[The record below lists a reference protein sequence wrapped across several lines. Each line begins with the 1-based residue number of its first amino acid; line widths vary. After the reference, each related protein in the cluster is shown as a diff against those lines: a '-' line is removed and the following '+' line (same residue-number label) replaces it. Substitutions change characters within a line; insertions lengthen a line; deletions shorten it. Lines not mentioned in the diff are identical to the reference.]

1 MSRVEV
7 VDVQELFASSY
18 PGSLATV
25 PQTVPPTQ
33 LPFFSTTQD
42 IIRALDDD
50 PSMMRPEI
58 SPKCE
63 AFINGNPTKNTFYS
77 PNYPDLYTNN
87 TDCVK
92 VIDAPPGNT
101 LKLDFRDRFDI
112 EPSQDCRFD
121 SLEIRDGP
129 NGYDKLIGVFCGSV
143 YPPIIQSTG
152 RSLWLRFK
160 SDENIESRG
169 FKGVYEFVPK
179 SGTEVPEKLC
189 RKELG
194 GIEGYVNKSDIDQEF
209 LDRSSEFGM
218 PLECMWTITVEE
230 GWKIQLQFNKFA
242 LEVPNDCESNFVDI
256 FPEKTDL
263 PSRLFNF
270 CGSIADMVLS
280 PDNILKIRFLALPRG
295 MKSNFEALYTA
306 FRDKPKSAAG
316 CDLGEYDCEDATCI
330 SEELKCNGRINCRFR
345 SDEDPSRCTTKE
357 GVLDTILNTE
367 HMIIILVVFFLILT
381 GMCFAFLFNCFR
393 KLVRDHRIIQEHM
406 RRSREARL
414 HEEGKLATVF
424 PKRECY
430 VPSAESLSCADH
442 LSKPES
448 SELEVEMK
456 DSIAQTHESVFTR
469 SSEGEDEDLAPISRV
484 DFSTFGLG
492 VRRNDEP
499 RALSMD
505 STKSAPDVI
514 ITWNHRSTLL

>member
-1 MSRVEV
+1 MLTFS
-7 VDVQELFASSY
+7 
-18 PGSLATV
+18 V
-25 PQTVPPTQ
+25 PTTIPPTERPHPHF
-33 LPFFSTTQD
+33 LSTTQD
-42 IIRALDDD
+42 ILMALDDE
-50 PSMMRPEI
+50 PMLPPAEI

-63 AFINGNPTKNTFYS
+63 AFVIGQPTKNTFYS

-92 VIDAPPGNT
+92 IIDAPPGYY

-129 NGYDKLIGVFCGSV
+129 NGYDKLIGEFCGSV
-143 YPPIIQSTG
+143 FPPIIYSSG
-152 RSLWLRFK
+152 RSLWLRFT

-169 FKGVYEFVPK
+169 FKGVYEYIK
-179 SGTEVPEKLC
+179 RSTGTEVPEKLC
-189 RKELG
+189 RKVLTG
-194 GIEGYVNKSDIDQEF
+194 MEGFVNRSDIDQEF
-209 LDRSSEFGM
+209 IDRSTEFSLPM
-218 PLECMWTITVEE
+218 ECMWTIQVDP
-230 GWKIQLQFNKFA
+230 GWRIQLQFNKFA
-242 LEVPNDCESNFVDI
+242 LEVPNDCESNFVDV
-256 FPEKTDL
+256 FPEATDI
-263 PSRLFNF
+263 PSRLYNF
-270 CGSIADMVLS
+270 CGSIAEMVQS
-280 PDNILKIRFLALPRG
+280 PKNILKIRFLALPRG

-306 FRDKPKSAAG
+306 FRDKPKSSG
-316 CDLGEYDCEDATCI
+316 CEEGEYDCEDATCI
-330 SEELKCNGRINCRFR
+330 SETLKCNGRINCRFR
-345 SDEDPSRCTTKE
+345 SDEDPSRCMAKE

-393 KLVRDHRIIQEHM
+393 KLIRDHRTIQEHM

-414 HEEGKLATVF
+414 HEDGASKQVPAIF
-424 PKRECY
+424 NKRECY
-430 VPSAESLSCADH
+430 VPSTESLSMGDQM
-442 LSKPES
+442 SKPES
-448 SELEVEMK
+448 SGPEVEMR

-469 SSEGEDEDLAPISRV
+469 SSEADDELLAPITRV

-514 ITWNHRSTLL
+514 LTWNHRSTPL